1 MNPIKSCLFPADAD
15 ILPPS
20 DDRIFKALL
29 THPDAKQVLIDI
41 VSTIV
46 ERKVVDAQIR
56 NIEMPVMDTDEKSER
71 FDVNCTIDNG
81 DQIDVEMH
89 CTTREEI
96 DAMFTSF
103 INKYTYYLTDLH
115 SSQKSKGKKYHELV
129 RTYQATFCSYTVLP
143 SLPDFVN
150 RFSLRTADGIQLTD
164 QINMVIVELSKL
176 NNALKKPVEELTSFE
191 KWSLFFKFA
200 PDMSRR
206 SLINDIIREKEE
218 VGMAATLLQEISQ
231 DEREK
236 AILRSRR
243 MAETDRVSDLLT
255 AEERGEI
262 RGMAKGRTHEKR
274 EIARNALAKG
284 STLEYVQEITG
295 LDMTAIQELASSQT

>member
-1 MNPIKSCLFPADAD
+1 MYSIESRLFPADAD

-46 ERKVVDAQIR
+46 ERKVINARIR
-56 NIEMPVMDTDEKSER
+56 NIELPVMDIEEKSER
-71 FDVNCTIDNG
+71 FDVNCTVDNNG

-89 CTTREEI
+89 CTAREEI
-96 DAMFTSF
+96 DNKFTSF

-150 RFSLRTADGIQLTD
+150 RFSLRTFGGVQLTD
-164 QINMVIVELSKL
+164 QINMVTVELSKL
-176 NNALKKPVEELTSFE
+176 NNILKKPVEKLTSFE

-200 PDMSRR
+200 PDVSRR

-218 VGMAATLLQEISQ
+218 IGMAATLLQEISK
-231 DEREK
+231 DERER

-262 RGMAKGRTHEKR
+262 RSRE
-274 EIARNALAKG
+274 EIARNALAEGFTYEIIQK
-284 STLEYVQEITG
+284 ITG
-295 LDMTAIQELASSQT
+295 LDLQTIENLRKA